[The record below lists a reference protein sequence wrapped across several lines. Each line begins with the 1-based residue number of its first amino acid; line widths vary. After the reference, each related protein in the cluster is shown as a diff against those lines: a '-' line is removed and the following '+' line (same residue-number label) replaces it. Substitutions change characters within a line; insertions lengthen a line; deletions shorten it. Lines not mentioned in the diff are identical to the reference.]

1 LTARQLAGQRV
12 IYSYSGLTPPASL
25 FEQIRKGEAAGV
37 IFFGD
42 NVSSAT
48 QIASVIRRLA
58 EAQRQSP
65 IRLPL
70 LLMTDQEG
78 GQIRRLPGQ
87 PDQSAKQVGRS
98 ANPAAAATQAGD
110 GAAATLAA
118 AGMNVNL
125 APVLD
130 VYYSAGN
137 FIDQY
142 QRSYSSTAGTVAAL
156 GTDFLLAQQKAG
168 VAATAKH
175 FPGLGSAPQGANTDT
190 GPVTL
195 SVSLPHLRDRDEVP
209 YEAAIEAGVKLVM
222 VSWAVYP
229 ALDATRPAGLSP
241 AVVGSEL
248 RGRLRFRG
256 VTVTDALEAGAL
268 QAFGTTAQRA
278 VLAAHAGMDLILCS
292 ARDVSQGQAATAALA
307 AALTSGE
314 LDQTAFQAA
323 ANRVNALRAPPA

>member
-1 LTARQLAGQRV
+1 
-12 IYSYSGLTPPASL
+12 
-25 FEQIRKGEAAGV
+25 
-37 IFFGD
+37 
-42 NVSSAT
+42 
-48 QIASVIRRLA
+48 
-58 EAQRQSP
+58 
-65 IRLPL
+65 
-70 LLMTDQEG
+70 MTDQEG

-110 GAAATLAA
+110 GAAATLAT

-137 FIDQY
+137 FIDQN

-195 SVSLPHLRDRDEVP
+195 SVSLPHLRDRDELP

-268 QAFGTTAQRA
+268 Q
-278 VLAAHAGMDLILCS
+278 HS
-292 ARDVSQGQAATAALA
+292 ARPRNVPCLRPMREWISFCAR
-307 AALTSGE
+307 
-314 LDQTAFQAA
+314 
-323 ANRVNALRAPPA
+323 RVT